1 MRLISGVQ
9 ELFNIF
15 KSVNVLCPINKTKE
29 NNHMISSIDADKTVD
44 QIQHL
49 FVIKSLSKVTIE
61 KTYLNTIKT
70 ISNKPIANIVLSNKV

>member
-1 MRLISGVQ
+1 MQI
-9 ELFNIF
+9 
-15 KSVNVLCPINKTKE
+15 
-29 NNHMISSIDADKTVD
+29 KTVD